1 MSKRTRRINVMCLNV
16 FEISLLQFNFRGT
29 NLLDRY
35 TNNGTSDTDGFS
47 RSLLGNALIFA
58 LLVEASP

>member
-1 MSKRTRRINVMCLNV
+1 MKNIVYIEDKTL
-16 FEISLLQFNFRGT
+16 FLFRGAHT
-29 NLLDRY
+29 NLLDGD
-35 TNNGTSDTDGFS
+35 TNNGTSDTDGLS